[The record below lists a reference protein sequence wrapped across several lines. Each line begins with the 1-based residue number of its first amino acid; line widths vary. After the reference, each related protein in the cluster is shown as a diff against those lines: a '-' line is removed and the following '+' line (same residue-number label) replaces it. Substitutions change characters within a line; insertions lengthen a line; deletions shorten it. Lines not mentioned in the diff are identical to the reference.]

1 MLGYHVSRPIY
12 YKYRA
17 PLYSSLERVH
27 RVHSLVHAVRPS
39 LLLSGG
45 LAGMFP
51 HAFATRCPFRKSCA
65 SMFWARQGVNSWAG
79 SPHVALSLLYEG
91 YCPCLCLLRV
101 RSPSLLR
108 NMPVWSHLCAPIP
121 PPKRWPFAVA

>member
-12 YKYRA
+12 YKYIA
-17 PLYSSLERVH
+17 SLYSPLEPVH

-51 HAFATRCPFRKSCA
+51 HVFAASLLLLSTFLRCYKLLEIERIEKRNKFNGLRIF
-65 SMFWARQGVNSWAG
+65 MHQ
-79 SPHVALSLLYEG
+79 SPLVALRSGWAEPAPPRPRG
-91 YCPCLCLLRV
+91 PRV
-101 RSPSLLR
+101 QE
-108 NMPVWSHLCAPIP
+108 WP
-121 PPKRWPFAVA
+121 P